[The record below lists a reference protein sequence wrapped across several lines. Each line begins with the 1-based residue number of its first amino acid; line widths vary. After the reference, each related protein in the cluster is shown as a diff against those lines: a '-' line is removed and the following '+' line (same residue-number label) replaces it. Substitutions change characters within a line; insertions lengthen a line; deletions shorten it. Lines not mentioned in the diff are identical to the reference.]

1 MWKFPIIIVNFKLY
15 PSGMG
20 EKGLRLAKILDEV
33 SRERNVSIAIAVNPL
48 DFNRIKHNVE
58 IPVML
63 QHVDAVG
70 YGAHTGRINIELA
83 AEMGVDGILINH
95 SERRLT
101 IADIDYLIQKTKK
114 HQITSVV
121 CTNNAR
127 VSGSIAFLEPDMIAM
142 EPPELIGGDISV
154 STARP
159 EAIVETIEA
168 VKSVK
173 PIPVLVGAGIK
184 NGLDVKKAI
193 ELGAK
198 GVLVASGIVKAKD
211 PKKAINDLIDG
222 MM

>member
-1 MWKFPIIIVNFKLY
+1 MIIVNFKLY
-15 PSGMG
+15 PSGTG
-20 EKGLRLAKILDEV
+20 EKALELAKILDEV
-33 SRERNVSIAIAVNPL
+33 SRERDVSIAIAVNPL
-48 DFNRIKHNVE
+48 DFMRIKNEVE

-63 QHVDAVG
+63 QHVDAVE
-70 YGAHTGRINIELA
+70 YGAHTGRLNIEVA
-83 AEMGVDGILINH
+83 KEMDVDGILINH

-101 IADIDYLIQKTKK
+101 IADIDYLIQKAKELNMV
-114 HQITSVV
+114 SLV

-127 VSGSIAFLEPDMIAM
+127 VSGAIAFLEPDMIAM

-173 PIPVLVGAGIK
+173 SIPVLVGAGIK

-211 PKKAINDLIDG
+211 PKRAINDLVDG

>member
-1 MWKFPIIIVNFKLY
+1 MWKLPVIIVNFKLY
-15 PSGMG
+15 PTGAG
-20 EKGLRLAKILDEV
+20 KRGLNLAKILDEV
-33 SRERNVSIAIAVNPL
+33 SRDRDVSIAIAVNSL
-48 DFNRIKHNVE
+48 NFSQIKSVVD
-58 IPVML
+58 IPVLL
-63 QHVDAVG
+63 QHVDAVD
-70 YGAHTGRINIELA
+70 YGAHTGRINIDLA
-83 AEMGVDGILINH
+83 KEMGADGILINH

-101 IADIDYLIQKTKK
+101 IADIDYLIQRARELD
-114 HQITSVV
+114 IISLV

-127 VSGSIAFLEPDMIAM
+127 VSGAIAFLEPDMIAM

-173 PIPVLVGAGIK
+173 SVPVLVGAGIK
-184 NGLDVKKAI
+184 NGQDVKKAI

-211 PKKAINDLIDG
+211 PKKAINDLVDG